1 VAAVV
6 AALSLMRGLTLPGTR
21 RGAVANKF
29 DSSFGRGAEA
39 LRDIGGRWLPVGE
52 GELIAHW
59 HGVDSVDRRAGQ
71 AFSTPRGRP
80 MAGSWPTG
88 DPSASFARSPRA
100 RGQVPFF
107 LLPCSRVAFGMA
119 CMASPRARRPAGGA
133 LVFSK
138 RHLRPF
144 PAAANLRFVYARGE
158 RGGGGARVSF
168 PTEKGR
174 AWQGSLP
181 PSMPF
186 SPLL

>member
-1 VAAVV
+1 
-6 AALSLMRGLTLPGTR
+6 LPT
-21 RGAVANKF
+21 NF
-29 DSSFGRGAEA
+29 DSSFGRGAEERHWGA
-39 LRDIGGRWLPVGE
+39 LVAGSSWRGK
-52 GELIAHW
+52 LIAHW

-71 AFSTPRGRP
+71 AFSSLCGRP

-107 LLPCSRVAFGMA
+107 LLPCSRVAFGMTY
-119 CMASPRARRPAGGA
+119 MASPRARRPAGGA

-138 RHLRPF
+138 RHRRPF

-158 RGGGGARVSF
+158 RRGGGGARVSF

-174 AWQGSLP
+174 ARQGSLP